1 METIYREGNLTLSLS
16 DNNDGSIRN
25 RFIEIQIED
34 YQDENNIVS
43 MVFDKGETKDIIKA
57 LQKLHAKQNE

>member
-34 YQDENNIVS
+34 YQDENNVVS
-43 MVFDKGETKDIIKA
+43 MVFDKGETKNLIKA